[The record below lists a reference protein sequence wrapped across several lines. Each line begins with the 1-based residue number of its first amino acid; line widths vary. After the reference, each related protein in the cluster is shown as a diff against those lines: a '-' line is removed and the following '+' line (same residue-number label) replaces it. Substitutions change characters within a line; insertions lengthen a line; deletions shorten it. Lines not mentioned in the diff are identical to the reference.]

1 MKIHLETETEL
12 AYPLPLNYAIL
23 FLKVRG
29 IHEIFRDLK
38 LITLK
43 ADFQPTKVLQNGFK
57 T

>member
-43 ADFQPTKVLQNGFK
+43 ADFQPTKVLQNGF
-57 T
+57 